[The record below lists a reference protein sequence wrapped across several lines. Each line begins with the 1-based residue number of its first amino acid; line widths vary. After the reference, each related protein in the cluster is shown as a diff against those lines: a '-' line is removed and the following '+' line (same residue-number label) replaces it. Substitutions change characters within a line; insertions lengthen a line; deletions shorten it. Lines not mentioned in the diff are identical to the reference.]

1 MKVASLCGRDVSFR
15 FVGMGGVRYIMPH
28 AGRSKAHRHANPVGS
43 SCRRWPDMTRQ
54 TEGKM
59 SEPAADKPTLGQV
72 SVNRDVFDLDLRI
85 NDSYQAY
92 SAELLLSLS
101 GIRALYFPCCIFA
114 VRRGALE
121 VPGSCVRRQNRFQ
134 CGPTV
139 YFLTTGHYRT
149 FRPLH
154 RILSNLCCA
163 CPRARDN
170 SSRSACEL

>member
-43 SCRRWPDMTRQ
+43 SCRKWPDMTRQ

-85 NDSYQAY
+85 NDRYQAY

-101 GIRALYFPCCIFA
+101 GIFCINVLVVAL
-114 VRRGALE
+114 VTTRR
-121 VPGSCVRRQNRFQ
+121 
-134 CGPTV
+134 
-139 YFLTTGHYRT
+139 
-149 FRPLH
+149 
-154 RILSNLCCA
+154 
-163 CPRARDN
+163 
-170 SSRSACEL
+170 